1 MTPRSIRR
9 AAERKAM
16 KAARKAT
23 ARQQQEALAAQV
35 QAAEPPT
42 PDLARLS
49 DRTVPSSRLD
59 VEDVHMKTDLQMKT
73 DALCWA
79 QKASDDSA
87 DAPLL
92 FTPAPLS
99 PSQLAANRANAQDEA
114 AGYREPKTQTRSSG
128 PTSPEGR
135 TKSSLNAVK
144 TGLTGRTVLLPTDD
158 APEYERHLRAYSDEF
173 SPVGQRESDLVQSI
187 ADTMWRLKRIP
198 CLENAIFAQGHM
210 EFAEAFNQHDAP
222 LRAGMIEVQTF
233 IKYERQLR
241 NLQLQESRLARR
253 REKEIA
259 ELRQLQQER
268 RSKEREALE
277 TVSRHYLAAQE
288 ANESFEPAA
297 NGFVFSIPQIE
308 QHLAS
313 MRARNLPRTAFER
326 TGKQAA

>member
-16 KAARKAT
+16 KAARKAERLT
-23 ARQQQEALAAQV
+23 APHTDQPNFDEEGRERHAMRTEALCYNP
-35 QAAEPPT
+35 EP
-42 PDLARLS
+42 
-49 DRTVPSSRLD
+49 
-59 VEDVHMKTDLQMKT
+59 
-73 DALCWA
+73 
-79 QKASDDSA
+79 SA
-87 DAPLL
+87 DFPAEPLL
-92 FTPAPLS
+92 FTPSPLS
-99 PSQLAANRANAQDEA
+99 PAQLAANRANA
-114 AGYREPKTQTRSSG
+114 RLSCG
-128 PTSPEGR
+128 PTSPDGR
-135 TKSSLNAVK
+135 AKSSLNAVK

-158 APEYERHLRAYSDEF
+158 APEYERHLRAYTDEF

-222 LRAGMIEVQTF
+222 LRGGMIEVQTF

-268 RSKEREALE
+268 RCKEREALE
-277 TVSRHYLAAQE
+277 TVSRLYLAAKETNQP
-288 ANESFEPAA
+288 FDPVA

-308 QHLAS
+308 QHLATT
-313 MRARNLPRTAFER
+313 RARNLSRTAFER
-326 TGKQAA
+326 NAKQAA